1 LVWLMRVAG
10 NRDVQ
15 RVYGPDLMLL
25 LLERSVSRG
34 FKHFL
39 YGATEAT
46 LSQLRKKLMMRFPG
60 LHIAGAL
67 APPFRALTAAEDDAI
82 VTAINQADP
91 DVVWVGLST
100 PKQEIWMAEHRS
112 RLKARVLLGV
122 GAAFDFHSGRL
133 RQAPGY
139 MQRCGLEWLFR
150 LC

>member
-1 LVWLMRVAG
+1 
-10 NRDVQ
+10 
-15 RVYGPDLMLL
+15 
-25 LLERSVSRG
+25 
-34 FKHFL
+34 
-39 YGATEAT
+39 TEAT

-150 LC
+150 LCQEPRRLGRRYIYSNTRFIVEILAQKTGLREYSYDS